1 LVGAISEQSGGGR
14 VQLIRSSSHSIKLTE
29 NAFST
34 DAGSEGRSSP

>member
-1 LVGAISEQSGGGR
+1 LVGAIYEQGGGGM
-14 VQLIRSSSHSIKLTE
+14 VQLIRSGGHEVKLTE